1 MSKTTDIIARLLLQT
16 GDFNRNL
23 ASAKNDVKNLSGTLG
38 SMGGALTKVAGVFGV
53 TATAVGVF
61 QKSMNSSQRLN
72 DLYENTMGG
81 LKGAV
86 NEFFYSIANGDWTNW
101 FNGISGVIDKAKEA
115 KAALDDL
122 GNTSMSYNY
131 FNAKNMADFS
141 DQLAIIKDKTSSKEQ
156 VEAAKERVK
165 EILRNQQEISQVYS
179 DAANDA
185 LKKQVSKFT
194 GIESADLKLFDIEDV
209 FRIDVTKVKD
219 DTKAKLEEQYKEYQK
234 IYNDVVNKYT
244 TKTTSYSPGAGAIA
258 VTSSRTDWSEV
269 RSEMEGIIPAYKE
282 AILYNG
288 ILNKATDEELKQMM
302 ELGQTAAN
310 VQRAYSS
317 MVQTANKATQKDIV
331 TPKTSPKAV
340 EKFTSQLEKMK
351 NDLAEWN
358 RKLDDGLAKGTDTTE
373 AVKKVAAL
381 QKAIKE
387 LEEKRHQID
396 IEIKYS
402 MPVQDVRQVAD
413 MRAISNPTSIP
424 KDAMDLKKIDVTKNG
439 IMSIGDAAKK
449 AFSDNIESMYAF
461 AEGLGYM
468 GQMADSVGGA
478 FEAMGASSMASIY
491 QVASSVMQGVQQFTQ
506 IAAAAK
512 SAAVAQG
519 VASASAMPFPFNLA
533 AIATVVATITS
544 IFASFAKFA
553 DGGIVGGNSF
563 SGDRQLVR
571 VNSGEMI
578 LNKNQQARLFNLLDG
593 DGQSGRVI
601 RVDGEARVSGKDMY
615 IAIRNYMKS
624 TNKTW

>member
-23 ASAKNDVKNLSGTLG
+23 ASAKNDVKSLSGTLG
-38 SMGGALTKVAGVFGV
+38 SMGGALTKVAGIFGV

-61 QKSMNSSQRLN
+61 EKSMNSSQKLN

-86 NEFFYSIANGDWTNW
+86 DEFFYSMANGDWTG
-101 FNGISGVIDKAKEA
+101 FLNGISSVINKAKEA

-141 DQLAIIKDKTSSKEQ
+141 DQLTIIKDKTSSKEQ
-156 VEAAKERVK
+156 VEAAKERIQ
-165 EILRNQQEISQVYS
+165 EILRNQQEISKVYA
-179 DAANDA
+179 DAAEDA
-185 LKKQVSKFT
+185 LKKTVAKFT
-194 GIESADLKLFDIEDV
+194 GIESTDIKLFDIEDI
-209 FRIDVTKVKD
+209 FRIDVTAVKNE
-219 DTKAKLEEQYKEYQK
+219 TKAKLEEQYKEYQK

-317 MVQTANKATQKDIV
+317 MVQTANKASQKEITTSVPTQK
-331 TPKTSPKAV
+331 V

-351 NDLAEWN
+351 SDLSEWN
-358 RKLDDGLAKGTDTTE
+358 KRLDDSLAKGTDTTE
-373 AVKKVAAL
+373 AMRKVAEL
-381 QKAIKE
+381 QKAIKD
-387 LEEKRHQID
+387 LEDKRHQID
-396 IEIKYS
+396 LEIKYS
-402 MPVQDVRQVAD
+402 MPVEDVRQLAD
-413 MRAISNPTSIP
+413 MRAISQPAFIP
-424 KDAMDLKKIDVTKNG
+424 KDALDLKKIDVTKNG

-449 AFSDNIESMYAF
+449 AFSDNIESMNAF
-461 AEGLGYM
+461 SDGLGYM
-468 GQMADSVGGA
+468 GQMADSVAGA
-478 FEAMGASSMASIY
+478 FDEMGASSMASIY
-491 QVASSVMQGVQQFTQ
+491 KVASSIMQGIQQFTQ

-512 SAAVAQG
+512 SAAIAQG
-519 VASASAMPFPFNLA
+519 IASASSMPFPFNLA
-533 AIATVVATITS
+533 AMATVVATITS
-544 IFASFAKFA
+544 LFASFAKFA
-553 DGGIVGGNSF
+553 DGGIVGGNSY
-563 SGDRQLVR
+563 SGDSQLVR

-578 LNKNQQARLFNLLDG
+578 LNKNPQTRLFSLLDG
-593 DGQSGRVI
+593 EGGTGRVI

>member
-38 SMGGALTKVAGVFGV
+38 SMGGALTKVAGIFGV
-53 TATAVGVF
+53 TATAVGAF
-61 QKSMNSSQRLN
+61 EKSMNSSQKLN

-86 NEFFYSIANGDWTNW
+86 DEFFYSIANGDWTNW

-194 GIESADLKLFDIEDV
+194 GIESADIKLFDIEDI
-209 FRIDVTKVKD
+209 FRIDVTALKD
-219 DTKAKLEEQYKEYQK
+219 ETKAKLEQQYKDYQK
-234 IYNDVVNKYT
+234 IYNDVLNRHKI
-244 TKTTSYSPGAGAIA
+244 TKTFSTSAGIQSY
-258 VTSSRTDWSEV
+258 TNTDWDAV
-269 RSEMEGIIPAYKE
+269 AREMQGIIPAYKE

-317 MVQTANKATQKDIV
+317 MVQTANKATQKDI
-331 TPKTSPKAV
+331 TTSVPTQKV

-387 LEEKRHQID
+387 LEDKRHQID
-396 IEIKYS
+396 LEIKYS

-424 KDAMDLKKIDVTKNG
+424 KDALDLKKIDVTKNG

-491 QVASSVMQGVQQFTQ
+491 QVASSIMQGVQQFTQ

-615 IAIRNYMKS
+615 ITIRNYMKS

>member
-38 SMGGALTKVAGVFGV
+38 SMGGALTKVAGIFGV

-61 QKSMNSSQRLN
+61 EKSMNSSQKLN

-86 NEFFYSIANGDWTNW
+86 DEFFYSIANGDWTNW

-156 VEAAKERVK
+156 VEAAKERVQ

-194 GIESADLKLFDIEDV
+194 GIESADIKLFDIEDI
-209 FRIDVTKVKD
+209 FRIDVTAVKD
-219 DTKAKLEEQYKEYQK
+219 ETKAKLEQQYKQYKQIYDDIVKKNQIETI
-234 IYNDVVNKYT
+234 IYNAEGTT
-244 TKTTSYSPGAGAIA
+244 TKSSTTNWDA
-258 VTSSRTDWSEV
+258 VSR
-269 RSEMEGIIPAYKE
+269 EMQGIIPAYKE

-317 MVQTANKATQKDIV
+317 MVQTANKATQKDI
-331 TPKTSPKAV
+331 TTSVPTQKV

-387 LEEKRHQID
+387 LEDKRHQID
-396 IEIKYS
+396 LEIKYS

-424 KDAMDLKKIDVTKNG
+424 KDALDLKKIDVTKNG

-491 QVASSVMQGVQQFTQ
+491 QVASSIMQGVQQFTQ

>member
-38 SMGGALTKVAGVFGV
+38 SMGGALTKVAGIFGV
-53 TATAVGVF
+53 TATAVGAF
-61 QKSMNSSQRLN
+61 EKSMNSSQKLN

-86 NEFFYSIANGDWTNW
+86 DEFFYSIANGDWTNW

-165 EILRNQQEISQVYS
+165 EILRNQQEISKVYA
-179 DAANDA
+179 DAAEDA
-185 LKKQVSKFT
+185 LKKTVAKFT
-194 GIESADLKLFDIEDV
+194 GIESTDIKLFDIEDI
-209 FRIDVTKVKD
+209 FRIDVTSVKD
-219 DTKAKLEEQYKEYQK
+219 ETKAKLEQQYKQYQEA
-234 IYNDVVNKYT
+234 YSDVVRKNTT
-244 TKTTSYSPGAGAIA
+244 TKVINTSAGAMMQDK
-258 VTSSRTDWSEV
+258 TDWEAV
-269 RSEMEGIIPAYKE
+269 RREMEGVVPAYKE

-387 LEEKRHQID
+387 LEDKRHQID
-396 IEIKYS
+396 LEIKYS

-424 KDAMDLKKIDVTKNG
+424 KDALDLKKIDVTKNG

-491 QVASSVMQGVQQFTQ
+491 QVASSIMQGVQQFTQ

>member
-38 SMGGALTKVAGVFGV
+38 SMGGALTKVAGIFGV

-61 QKSMNSSQRLN
+61 EKSMNSSQKLN

-86 NEFFYSIANGDWTNW
+86 DEFFYSIANGDWTNW

-156 VEAAKERVK
+156 VEAAKKRVK
-165 EILRNQQEISQVYS
+165 EILDSQKEISQVYS

-194 GIESADLKLFDIEDV
+194 GIESADIKLFDIEDI
-209 FRIDVTKVKD
+209 FRIDVTALKD
-219 DTKAKLEEQYKEYQK
+219 DTKAKLEQQYKQYQK
-234 IYNDVVNKYT
+234 AYSDVVRKNTT
-244 TKTTSYSPGAGAIA
+244 TKVINTSAGAMMQDK
-258 VTSSRTDWSEV
+258 TDWEAV
-269 RSEMEGIIPAYKE
+269 RREMEGVVPAYKE

-387 LEEKRHQID
+387 LEDKRHQID
-396 IEIKYS
+396 LEIKYS
-402 MPVQDVRQVAD
+402 MPVQDVRQAAD

-424 KDAMDLKKIDVTKNG
+424 KDALDLKKIDVTKNG

-491 QVASSVMQGVQQFTQ
+491 QVASSIMQGVQQFTQ

>member
-38 SMGGALTKVAGVFGV
+38 SMGGALTKVAGIFGV

-61 QKSMNSSQRLN
+61 EKSMNSSQKLN

-86 NEFFYSIANGDWTNW
+86 DEFFYSIANGDWTNW

-156 VEAAKERVK
+156 VEAAKKRVK
-165 EILRNQQEISQVYS
+165 EILRNQQEISKVYA

-194 GIESADLKLFDIEDV
+194 GIESADIKLFDIEDI
-209 FRIDVTKVKD
+209 FRIDVTALKD
-219 DTKAKLEEQYKEYQK
+219 ETKAELEKQYKDYRK
-234 IYNDVVNKYT
+234 VYSDIVNKNQKQT
-244 TKTTSYSPGAGAIA
+244 PMMTPEG
-258 VTSSRTDWSEV
+258 VTIISSTTDWDAVS
-269 RSEMEGIIPAYKE
+269 REMQGIIPAYKE

-317 MVQTANKATQKDIV
+317 MVQTANEATQKDIV

-373 AVKKVAAL
+373 AVRKVAEL
-381 QKAIKE
+381 QKAIKD
-387 LEEKRHQID
+387 LEDKRHQID
-396 IEIKYS
+396 LEIKYS

-413 MRAISNPTSIP
+413 MRAISQPAFIP
-424 KDAMDLKKIDVTKNG
+424 KDALDLKKIDVTKNG

-449 AFSDNIESMYAF
+449 AFSDNIESMNAF
-461 AEGLGYM
+461 SDGLGYM
-468 GQMADSVGGA
+468 GQMADSVAGA
-478 FEAMGASSMASIY
+478 FDEMGASSMASIY
-491 QVASSVMQGVQQFTQ
+491 KVASSIMQGIQQFTQ

-512 SAAVAQG
+512 SAAIAQG
-519 VASASAMPFPFNLA
+519 IASASSMPFPFNLA
-533 AIATVVATITS
+533 AMATVVATITS
-544 IFASFAKFA
+544 LFASFAKFA
-553 DGGIVGGNSF
+553 DGGIVGGNSY
-563 SGDRQLVR
+563 SGDSQLVR

-578 LNKNQQARLFNLLDG
+578 LNKNQQTRLFSLLEG
-593 DGQSGRVI
+593 EGGTGRVI

-615 IAIRNYMKS
+615 ITIRNYMKS

>member
-23 ASAKNDVKNLSGTLG
+23 ASAKNDVKSLSGTLG
-38 SMGGALTKVAGVFGV
+38 SMGGALTKVAGIFGV

-61 QKSMNSSQRLN
+61 EKSMNSSQKLN

-86 NEFFYSIANGDWTNW
+86 DEFFYSMANGDWTG
-101 FNGISGVIDKAKEA
+101 FLNGISSVIGKAKEA

-141 DQLAIIKDKTSSKEQ
+141 DQLTIIKDKTSSKEQ
-156 VEAAKERVK
+156 VEAAKERIQ
-165 EILRNQQEISQVYS
+165 EILRNQQEISKVYA
-179 DAANDA
+179 DAAEDA
-185 LKKQVSKFT
+185 LKKTVAKFT
-194 GIESADLKLFDIEDV
+194 GIESTDIKLFDIEDI
-209 FRIDVTKVKD
+209 FRIDVTAVKD
-219 DTKAKLEEQYKEYQK
+219 ETKAKLEQQYKQYQK
-234 IYNDVVNKYT
+234 AYSDVVRKNTT
-244 TKTTSYSPGAGAIA
+244 TKVINTSAGAMMQDK
-258 VTSSRTDWSEV
+258 TDWEAV
-269 RSEMEGIIPAYKE
+269 RREMEGVVPAYKE

-317 MVQTANKATQKDIV
+317 MVQTANKASQKEITTSVPTQK
-331 TPKTSPKAV
+331 V

-351 NDLAEWN
+351 SDLSEWN
-358 RKLDDGLAKGTDTTE
+358 KRLDDSLAKGTDTTE
-373 AVKKVAAL
+373 AMRKVAEL
-381 QKAIKE
+381 QKAIKD
-387 LEEKRHQID
+387 LEDKRHQID
-396 IEIKYS
+396 LEIKYS
-402 MPVQDVRQVAD
+402 MPVEDVRQLAD
-413 MRAISNPTSIP
+413 MRAISQPAFIP
-424 KDAMDLKKIDVTKNG
+424 KDALDLKKIDVTKNG

-449 AFSDNIESMYAF
+449 AFSDNIESMNAF
-461 AEGLGYM
+461 SDGLGYM
-468 GQMADSVGGA
+468 GQMADSVAGA
-478 FEAMGASSMASIY
+478 FDEMGASSMASIY
-491 QVASSVMQGVQQFTQ
+491 KVASSIMQGIQQFTQ

-512 SAAVAQG
+512 SAAIAQG
-519 VASASAMPFPFNLA
+519 IASASSMPFPFNLA
-533 AIATVVATITS
+533 AMATVVATITS
-544 IFASFAKFA
+544 LFASFAKFA

-563 SGDRQLVR
+563 SGDSQLVR

-578 LNKNQQARLFNLLDG
+578 LNKNQQTRLFSLLDG
-593 DGQSGRVI
+593 EGGTGRVI

>member
-38 SMGGALTKVAGVFGV
+38 SMGGALTKVAGIFGV

-61 QKSMNSSQRLN
+61 EKSMNSSQKLN

-86 NEFFYSIANGDWTNW
+86 DEFFYSIANGDWTNW

-156 VEAAKERVK
+156 VEAAKKRVK
-165 EILRNQQEISQVYS
+165 EILDSQKEISQVYS

-194 GIESADLKLFDIEDV
+194 GIESADIKLFDIEDI
-209 FRIDVTKVKD
+209 FRIDVTAVKD
-219 DTKAKLEEQYKEYQK
+219 ETKAKLEEQYKEYQK

-317 MVQTANKATQKDIV
+317 MVQTANKATQKDI
-331 TPKTSPKAV
+331 TTSVPTQKV

-387 LEEKRHQID
+387 LEDKRHQID
-396 IEIKYS
+396 LEIKYS
-402 MPVQDVRQVAD
+402 MPVQDVRQAAD

-424 KDAMDLKKIDVTKNG
+424 KDALDLKKIDVTKNG

-491 QVASSVMQGVQQFTQ
+491 QVASSIMQGVQQFTQ

>member
-23 ASAKNDVKNLSGTLG
+23 ASAKNDVKSLSGTLG
-38 SMGGALTKVAGVFGV
+38 SMGGALTKVAGIFGV

-61 QKSMNSSQRLN
+61 EKSMNSSQKLN

-86 NEFFYSIANGDWTNW
+86 DEFFYSMANGDWTG
-101 FNGISGVIDKAKEA
+101 FLNGISSVIGKAKEA

-141 DQLAIIKDKTSSKEQ
+141 DQLTIIKDKTSSKEQ

-165 EILRNQQEISQVYS
+165 EILRNQQEISKVYA
-179 DAANDA
+179 DAAEDA
-185 LKKQVSKFT
+185 LKKTVAKFT
-194 GIESADLKLFDIEDV
+194 GIESTDIKLFDIEDI
-209 FRIDVTKVKD
+209 FRIDVTAVKD
-219 DTKAKLEEQYKEYQK
+219 ETKAKLEQQYKQYQK
-234 IYNDVVNKYT
+234 AYSDVVRKNTT
-244 TKTTSYSPGAGAIA
+244 TKVINTSAGAMMQDK
-258 VTSSRTDWSEV
+258 TDWEAV
-269 RSEMEGIIPAYKE
+269 RREMEGVVPAYKE

-317 MVQTANKATQKDIV
+317 MVQTANKASQKEITTSVPTQK
-331 TPKTSPKAV
+331 V

-351 NDLAEWN
+351 SDLSEWN
-358 RKLDDGLAKGTDTTE
+358 KRLDDSLAKGTDTTE
-373 AVKKVAAL
+373 AMRKVAEL
-381 QKAIKE
+381 QKTIKD
-387 LEEKRHQID
+387 LEDKRHQID
-396 IEIKYS
+396 LEIKYS
-402 MPVQDVRQVAD
+402 MPVEDVRQLAD
-413 MRAISNPTSIP
+413 MRSISQPTFIP
-424 KDAMDLKKIDVTKNG
+424 KDALDLKKIDVTKNG

-449 AFSDNIESMYAF
+449 AFSDNIESMNAF
-461 AEGLGYM
+461 SDGLGYM
-468 GQMADSVGGA
+468 GQMADSVAGA
-478 FEAMGASSMASIY
+478 FDEMGASSMASIY
-491 QVASSVMQGVQQFTQ
+491 KVASSIMQGIQQFTQ

-512 SAAVAQG
+512 SAAIAQG
-519 VASASAMPFPFNLA
+519 IASASSMPFPFNLA
-533 AIATVVATITS
+533 AMATVVATITS
-544 IFASFAKFA
+544 LFASFAKFA
-553 DGGIVGGNSF
+553 DGGIVGGNSY
-563 SGDRQLVR
+563 SGDSQLVR

-578 LNKNQQARLFNLLDG
+578 LNKNQQTRLFSLLDG
-593 DGQSGRVI
+593 EGGTGRVI

>member
-38 SMGGALTKVAGVFGV
+38 SMGGALTKVAGIFGV
-53 TATAVGVF
+53 TATAVGAF
-61 QKSMNSSQRLN
+61 EKSMNSSQKLN

-86 NEFFYSIANGDWTNW
+86 DEFFYSIANGDWTNW

-156 VEAAKERVK
+156 VEEAKKRVK
-165 EILRNQQEISQVYS
+165 EILDSQKEISQVYS

-194 GIESADLKLFDIEDV
+194 GIESTDLKLFDIEDIL
-209 FRIDVTKVKD
+209 RIDVTAVKD
-219 DTKAKLEEQYKEYQK
+219 ETKAKLEQQYKDYQK
-234 IYNDVVNKYT
+234 IYNDVLNRHKI
-244 TKTTSYSPGAGAIA
+244 TKTFNTSAGIQSY
-258 VTSSRTDWSEV
+258 TNTDWDAV
-269 RSEMEGIIPAYKE
+269 AREMQGIIPAYKE

-387 LEEKRHQID
+387 LEDKRHQID
-396 IEIKYS
+396 LEIKYS
-402 MPVQDVRQVAD
+402 MPVQDVRQAAD

-424 KDAMDLKKIDVTKNG
+424 KDALDLKKIDVTKNG

-491 QVASSVMQGVQQFTQ
+491 QVASSIMQGVQQFTQ

>member
-1 MSKTTDIIARLLLQT
+1 
-16 GDFNRNL
+16 
-23 ASAKNDVKNLSGTLG
+23 
-38 SMGGALTKVAGVFGV
+38 
-53 TATAVGVF
+53 
-61 QKSMNSSQRLN
+61 
-72 DLYENTMGG
+72 
-81 LKGAV
+81 
-86 NEFFYSIANGDWTNW
+86 
-101 FNGISGVIDKAKEA
+101 
-115 KAALDDL
+115 
-122 GNTSMSYNY
+122 
-131 FNAKNMADFS
+131 
-141 DQLAIIKDKTSSKEQ
+141 
-156 VEAAKERVK
+156 
-165 EILRNQQEISQVYS
+165 
-179 DAANDA
+179 
-185 LKKQVSKFT
+185 
-194 GIESADLKLFDIEDV
+194 
-209 FRIDVTKVKD
+209 
-219 DTKAKLEEQYKEYQK
+219 
-234 IYNDVVNKYT
+234 
-244 TKTTSYSPGAGAIA
+244 
-258 VTSSRTDWSEV
+258 
-269 RSEMEGIIPAYKE
+269 
-282 AILYNG
+282 
-288 ILNKATDEELKQMM
+288 MM

-387 LEEKRHQID
+387 LEDKRHQID
-396 IEIKYS
+396 LEIKYS
-402 MPVQDVRQVAD
+402 MPVQDVRQAAD

-424 KDAMDLKKIDVTKNG
+424 KDALDLKKIDVTKNG

-491 QVASSVMQGVQQFTQ
+491 QVASSIMQGVQQFTQ

>member
-38 SMGGALTKVAGVFGV
+38 SMGGALTKVAGIFGV

-61 QKSMNSSQRLN
+61 EKSMNSSQKLN

-86 NEFFYSIANGDWTNW
+86 DEFFYSIANGDWTNW

-156 VEAAKERVK
+156 VEEAKKRVK
-165 EILRNQQEISQVYS
+165 EILDSQKEISQVYS

-194 GIESADLKLFDIEDV
+194 GIESTDLKLFDIEDIL
-209 FRIDVTKVKD
+209 RIDVTAVKD
-219 DTKAKLEEQYKEYQK
+219 ETKAKLEQQYKDYQK
-234 IYNDVVNKYT
+234 IYNDVLNRHKI
-244 TKTTSYSPGAGAIA
+244 TKTFNTSAGIQSY
-258 VTSSRTDWSEV
+258 TNTDWDAV
-269 RSEMEGIIPAYKE
+269 AREMQGIIPAYKE

-387 LEEKRHQID
+387 LEDKRHQID
-396 IEIKYS
+396 LEIKYS
-402 MPVQDVRQVAD
+402 MPVQDVRQAAD

-424 KDAMDLKKIDVTKNG
+424 KDALDLKKIDVTKNG

-491 QVASSVMQGVQQFTQ
+491 QVASSIMQGVQQFTQ

>member
-38 SMGGALTKVAGVFGV
+38 SMGGALTKVAGIFGV

-61 QKSMNSSQRLN
+61 EKSMNSSQKLN

-86 NEFFYSIANGDWTNW
+86 DEFFYSIANGDWTNW

-156 VEAAKERVK
+156 VEEAKKRVK
-165 EILRNQQEISQVYS
+165 EILDSQKEISQVYS

-194 GIESADLKLFDIEDV
+194 GIESTDLKLFDIEDIL
-209 FRIDVTKVKD
+209 RIDVTAVKD
-219 DTKAKLEEQYKEYQK
+219 ETKAKLEQQYKDYQK
-234 IYNDVVNKYT
+234 IYNDVLNRHKI
-244 TKTTSYSPGAGAIA
+244 TKTFNTSAGIQSY
-258 VTSSRTDWSEV
+258 TNTDWDAV
-269 RSEMEGIIPAYKE
+269 AREMQGIIPAYKE

-387 LEEKRHQID
+387 LEDKRHQID
-396 IEIKYS
+396 LEIKYS

-491 QVASSVMQGVQQFTQ
+491 QVASSIMQGVQQFTQ

>member
-38 SMGGALTKVAGVFGV
+38 SMGGALTKVAGIFGV
-53 TATAVGVF
+53 TATAVGAF
-61 QKSMNSSQRLN
+61 EKSMNSSQKLN

-86 NEFFYSIANGDWTNW
+86 DEFFYSIANGDWTNW

-194 GIESADLKLFDIEDV
+194 GIESTDLKLFDIEDI
-209 FRIDVTKVKD
+209 FRIDVTAVKD
-219 DTKAKLEEQYKEYQK
+219 ETKAKLEQQYKDYQK
-234 IYNDVVNKYT
+234 V
-244 TKTTSYSPGAGAIA
+244 YSDIVSRNQKQTPIMTPEG
-258 VTSSRTDWSEV
+258 VTIISSTTDWDAVS
-269 RSEMEGIIPAYKE
+269 REMQGIIPAYKE

-387 LEEKRHQID
+387 LEDKRHQID
-396 IEIKYS
+396 LEIKYS

-491 QVASSVMQGVQQFTQ
+491 QVASSIMQGVQQFTQ

>member
-38 SMGGALTKVAGVFGV
+38 SMGGALTKVAGIFGV

-61 QKSMNSSQRLN
+61 EKSMNSSQRLN

-86 NEFFYSIANGDWTNW
+86 DEFFYSMANGDWTG
-101 FNGISGVIDKAKEA
+101 FLNGISSVINKAKEA

-141 DQLAIIKDKTSSKEQ
+141 DQLTIIKDKTSSKEQ
-156 VEAAKERVK
+156 VEAAKERIQ
-165 EILRNQQEISQVYS
+165 EILRNQQEISKVYA
-179 DAANDA
+179 DAAEDA
-185 LKKQVSKFT
+185 LKKTVAKFT
-194 GIESADLKLFDIEDV
+194 GIESTDIKLFDIEDI
-209 FRIDVTKVKD
+209 FRIDVTSVKD
-219 DTKAKLEEQYKEYQK
+219 ETKAKLEQQYKQYQK
-234 IYNDVVNKYT
+234 AYSDVVRKNTT
-244 TKTTSYSPGAGAIA
+244 TKVINTSAGAMMQDK
-258 VTSSRTDWSEV
+258 TDWEAV
-269 RSEMEGIIPAYKE
+269 RREMEGVVPAYKE

-317 MVQTANKATQKDIV
+317 MVQTANKASQKEITTSVPTQK
-331 TPKTSPKAV
+331 V

-351 NDLAEWN
+351 SDLSEWN
-358 RKLDDGLAKGTDTTE
+358 KRLDDSLAKGTDTTE
-373 AVKKVAAL
+373 AMRKVAEL
-381 QKAIKE
+381 QKAIKD
-387 LEEKRHQID
+387 LEDKRHQID
-396 IEIKYS
+396 LEIKYS
-402 MPVQDVRQVAD
+402 MPVEDVRQLAD
-413 MRAISNPTSIP
+413 MRSISQPAFIP
-424 KDAMDLKKIDVTKNG
+424 KDALDLKKIDVTKNG

-449 AFSDNIESMYAF
+449 AFSDNIESMNAF
-461 AEGLGYM
+461 SDGLGYM
-468 GQMADSVGGA
+468 GQMADSVAGA
-478 FEAMGASSMASIY
+478 FDEMGASSMASIY
-491 QVASSVMQGVQQFTQ
+491 KVASSIMQGIQQFTQ

-512 SAAVAQG
+512 SAAIAQG
-519 VASASAMPFPFNLA
+519 IASASSMPFPFNLA
-533 AIATVVATITS
+533 AMATVVATITS
-544 IFASFAKFA
+544 LFASFAKFA

-563 SGDRQLVR
+563 SGDSQLVR

-578 LNKNQQARLFNLLDG
+578 LNKNQQTRLFSLLDG
-593 DGQSGRVI
+593 EGGTGRVI

>member
-38 SMGGALTKVAGVFGV
+38 SMGGALTKVAGIFGV

-61 QKSMNSSQRLN
+61 EKSMNSSQKLN

-86 NEFFYSIANGDWTNW
+86 DEFFYSIANGDWTNW

-194 GIESADLKLFDIEDV
+194 GIESADIKLFDIEDI
-209 FRIDVTKVKD
+209 FRIDVTALKD
-219 DTKAKLEEQYKEYQK
+219 ETKAKLEKQYKQYK
-234 IYNDVVNKYT
+234 DVYADVVKKN
-244 TKTTSYSPGAGAIA
+244 TKENVGA
-258 VTSSRTDWSEV
+258 TDAGSMLVVQEIDWEGV
-269 RSEMEGIIPAYKE
+269 RKDMETIIPAYKE

-387 LEEKRHQID
+387 LEDKRHQID
-396 IEIKYS
+396 LEIKYS

-424 KDAMDLKKIDVTKNG
+424 KDALDLKKIDVTKNG

-491 QVASSVMQGVQQFTQ
+491 QVASSIMQGVQQFTQ

>member
-38 SMGGALTKVAGVFGV
+38 SMGGALTKVAGIFGV

-61 QKSMNSSQRLN
+61 EKSMNSSQKLN

-86 NEFFYSIANGDWTNW
+86 DEFFYSIANGDWTNW

-194 GIESADLKLFDIEDV
+194 GIESADIKLFDIEDI
-209 FRIDVTKVKD
+209 FRIDVTALKD
-219 DTKAKLEEQYKEYQK
+219 ETKAELEKQYKDYRK
-234 IYNDVVNKYT
+234 VYSDIVNKNQKQT
-244 TKTTSYSPGAGAIA
+244 PMMTPEG
-258 VTSSRTDWSEV
+258 VTIISSTTDWDAVS
-269 RSEMEGIIPAYKE
+269 REMQGIIPAYKE

-387 LEEKRHQID
+387 LEDKRHQID
-396 IEIKYS
+396 LEIKYS

-424 KDAMDLKKIDVTKNG
+424 KDALDLKKIDVTKNG

-491 QVASSVMQGVQQFTQ
+491 QVASSIMQGVQQFTQ

>member
-38 SMGGALTKVAGVFGV
+38 SMGGALTKVAGIFGV

-61 QKSMNSSQRLN
+61 EKSMNSSQKLN

-86 NEFFYSIANGDWTNW
+86 DEFFYSIANGDWTNW

-156 VEAAKERVK
+156 VEAAKKRVK
-165 EILRNQQEISQVYS
+165 EILDSQKEISQVYS

-194 GIESADLKLFDIEDV
+194 GIESADIKLFDIEDI
-209 FRIDVTKVKD
+209 FRIDVTALKD
-219 DTKAKLEEQYKEYQK
+219 DTKAKLEQQYKQYQK
-234 IYNDVVNKYT
+234 AYSDVVRKNTT
-244 TKTTSYSPGAGAIA
+244 TKVINTSAGAMMQDK
-258 VTSSRTDWSEV
+258 TDWEAV
-269 RSEMEGIIPAYKE
+269 RREMEGVVPAYKE

-387 LEEKRHQID
+387 LEDKRHQID
-396 IEIKYS
+396 LEIKYS

-424 KDAMDLKKIDVTKNG
+424 KDALDLKKIDVTKNG

-491 QVASSVMQGVQQFTQ
+491 QVASSIMQGVQQFTQ

>member
-38 SMGGALTKVAGVFGV
+38 SMGGALTKVAGIFGV

-61 QKSMNSSQRLN
+61 EKSMNSSQKLN

-86 NEFFYSIANGDWTNW
+86 DEFFYSIANGDWTNW

-194 GIESADLKLFDIEDV
+194 GIESADIKLFDIEDI
-209 FRIDVTKVKD
+209 FRIDVTAIKD
-219 DTKAKLEEQYKEYQK
+219 ETKAKLEQQYKQYKQIYDDIVKKNQIETI
-234 IYNDVVNKYT
+234 IYNAEGTT
-244 TKTTSYSPGAGAIA
+244 TKSSTTNWDA
-258 VTSSRTDWSEV
+258 VRKD
-269 RSEMEGIIPAYKE
+269 MQDIIPTYKE

-317 MVQTANKATQKDIV
+317 MVQTANKATQKDI
-331 TPKTSPKAV
+331 TSSVPTQKV

-387 LEEKRHQID
+387 LEDKRHQID
-396 IEIKYS
+396 LEINYS
-402 MPVQDVRQVAD
+402 MPVQDVRQAAD

-424 KDAMDLKKIDVTKNG
+424 KDALDLKKIDVTKNG

-491 QVASSVMQGVQQFTQ
+491 QVASSIMQGVQQFTQ

>member
-23 ASAKNDVKNLSGTLG
+23 ASAKNDVKKLSGTLG
-38 SMGGALTKVAGVFGV
+38 SMGGALTKVAGIFGV

-61 QKSMNSSQRLN
+61 EKSMNSSQKLN

-86 NEFFYSIANGDWTNW
+86 DEFFYSIANGDWTNW

-156 VEAAKERVK
+156 VEAAKERVQ

-194 GIESADLKLFDIEDV
+194 GIESADIKLFDIEDI
-209 FRIDVTKVKD
+209 FRIDVTAVKD
-219 DTKAKLEEQYKEYQK
+219 ETKAKLEEQYKEYQK

-317 MVQTANKATQKDIV
+317 MVQTANKATQKDI
-331 TPKTSPKAV
+331 TTSVPTQKV

-387 LEEKRHQID
+387 LEDKRHQID
-396 IEIKYS
+396 LEIKYS

-424 KDAMDLKKIDVTKNG
+424 KDALDLKKIDVTKNG

-491 QVASSVMQGVQQFTQ
+491 QVASSIMQGVQQFTQ

>member
-38 SMGGALTKVAGVFGV
+38 SMGGALTKVAGIFGV

-61 QKSMNSSQRLN
+61 EKSMNSSQRLN

-86 NEFFYSIANGDWTNW
+86 DEFFYSMANGDWTG
-101 FNGISGVIDKAKEA
+101 FLNGISSVINKAKEA

-141 DQLAIIKDKTSSKEQ
+141 DQLTIIKDKTSSKEQ
-156 VEAAKERVK
+156 VEAAKERIQ
-165 EILRNQQEISQVYS
+165 EILRNQQEISKVYA
-179 DAANDA
+179 DAAEDA
-185 LKKQVSKFT
+185 LKKTVAKFT
-194 GIESADLKLFDIEDV
+194 GIESTDIKLFDIEDI
-209 FRIDVTKVKD
+209 FRIDVTSVKD
-219 DTKAKLEEQYKEYQK
+219 ETKAKLEQQYKQYQK
-234 IYNDVVNKYT
+234 AYSDVVRKNTT
-244 TKTTSYSPGAGAIA
+244 TKVINTSAGAMMQDK
-258 VTSSRTDWSEV
+258 TDWEAV
-269 RSEMEGIIPAYKE
+269 RREMEGVVPAYKE

-317 MVQTANKATQKDIV
+317 MVQTANKASQKEITTSVPTQK
-331 TPKTSPKAV
+331 V

-351 NDLAEWN
+351 SDLSEWN
-358 RKLDDGLAKGTDTTE
+358 KRLDDSLAKGTDTTE
-373 AVKKVAAL
+373 AMRKVAEL
-381 QKAIKE
+381 QKAIKD
-387 LEEKRHQID
+387 LEDKRHQID
-396 IEIKYS
+396 LEIKYS
-402 MPVQDVRQVAD
+402 MPVEDVRQLAD
-413 MRAISNPTSIP
+413 MRSISQPAFIP
-424 KDAMDLKKIDVTKNG
+424 KDALDLKKIDVTKNG

-449 AFSDNIESMYAF
+449 AFSDNIESMNAF
-461 AEGLGYM
+461 SDGLGYM
-468 GQMADSVGGA
+468 GQMADSVAGA
-478 FEAMGASSMASIY
+478 FDEMGASSMASIY
-491 QVASSVMQGVQQFTQ
+491 KVASSIMQGIQQFTQ

-512 SAAVAQG
+512 SAAIAQG
-519 VASASAMPFPFNLA
+519 IASASSMPFPFNLA
-533 AIATVVATITS
+533 AMATVVATITS
-544 IFASFAKFA
+544 LFASFAKFA

-563 SGDRQLVR
+563 SGDSQLVR

-578 LNKNQQARLFNLLDG
+578 LNKNQQTRLFSLLDG
-593 DGQSGRVI
+593 EGGTGRVI

-624 TNKTW
+624 TTKTW